1 MTRGAWYLGVTAVGL
16 GTWLALAPVR
26 TTANQTSG
34 DAVLIDGDDIGGVV
48 TSAKGPEAG
57 VWVIAQTR
65 ALPTMFRRI
74 VVTDDHGRYVLPDLP
89 EATHSVWVRGYGL
102 VDSSPVQA
110 TPGSI
115 VNLTAVV
122 APDPR
127 AAAYYYPPNYWL
139 SLLEVPPERDFPGT
153 GPDGNGISPAM
164 QSQAH
169 WIAGLTMCVSCHQL
183 GNQATREIPA
193 SLGTFDSMVAAW
205 DRRVRSGVRGPVM
218 STALS
223 RFGRERILGL
233 FADWSD
239 RIAAGEVPPAPP
251 RPAGVERNVVITLWD
266 WSDQYSFN
274 HDSIS
279 TDNRDPTVNANGPVY
294 NVGRFRAPNVSVLDP
309 TRNEVTLLSAPIRDP
324 DTPLTN
330 PQTMTHPSP
339 YWAED
344 IIWSGRASLHNP
356 MMDHRGRVWMTH
368 AIRRTQPDFCKAGS
382 SHPSAILFPLE
393 DGNPYGGDARQLSVY
408 DPNTQEFTLVDT
420 CYGTHHLQFAEDS
433 NHTLWTSTNV
443 GGQVVGFFNTKLF
456 DETGDAAT
464 SQGWT
469 AFVLDT
475 NGNGRRDAYVEPG
488 DPIDPGQDKR
498 IRGGSYGII
507 SNPVDGSIWTAD
519 AIGVPGAI
527 YRISPGSNP
536 PATTLAEVYEPPFNN
551 PRSSVTAHQPRG
563 IDVDR
568 KGLIWT
574 ALASQRT
581 LGQLRPAKVQG
592 PQRTY
597 RNRTTLSR
605 RLDAVPAARAEV
617 QGREASN
624 HDEHALLQL
633 GGSVRCL
640 RSRQERADCHRQ
652 RFRVTDCPVARDRG
666 VPRVPGPVSYGVLPS
681 LAGRPDRRPDGRLEG
696 AGIVGELRE
705 VYAVALRRRQG
716 HDRQG
721 RQIPATRRPPREI
734 GARHRNE
741 RFTAE
746 P

>member
-26 TTANQTSG
+26 TTASQASG

-48 TSAKGPEAG
+48 TSANGPEAG
-57 VWVIAQTR
+57 VWVVAQTR

-139 SLLEVPPERDFPGT
+139 FLLEVPRESDFPGT

-169 WIAGLTMCVSCHQL
+169 WIAGLTLCVSCHQL

-218 STALS
+218 SAALS

-251 RPAGVERNVVITLWD
+251 RPEGVERNVVITLWD

-279 TDNRDPTVNANGPVY
+279 TDKRDPTVNANGPVY
-294 NVGRFRAPNVSVLDP
+294 NVGRFRAPNVSVLEP

-339 YWAED
+339 YWAEE

-356 MMDHRGRVWMTH
+356 MMDHMGRVWMTH

-456 DETGDAAT
+456 DETGDAAA

-488 DPIDPGQDKR
+488 DPIDPSKDTR
-498 IRGGSYGII
+498 ICGGSYGII

-568 KGLIWT
+568 NGLIWT
-574 ALASQRT
+574 ALASSGHLASFDRGKCKVLNGPTATGQHCPEGWT
-581 LGQLRPAKVQG
+581 LYQLPGPKYKGVRNPITTNMLYYNWVDQFDVFGLGKNVPIATGSGSESLIALLPETGEFLEFRVPYPMGFFHRSLDGRIDDPTAGWKGRGLWANYGSYTPWHYEGGKGTTGKAVKFQLRPDPLAK
-592 PQRTY
+592 
-597 RNRTTLSR
+597 
-605 RLDAVPAARAEV
+605 
-617 QGREASN
+617 
-624 HDEHALLQL
+624 
-633 GGSVRCL
+633 
-640 RSRQERADCHRQ
+640 
-652 RFRVTDCPVARDRG
+652 
-666 VPRVPGPVSYGVLPS
+666 
-681 LAGRPDRRPDGRLEG
+681 
-696 AGIVGELRE
+696 
-705 VYAVALRRRQG
+705 
-716 HDRQG
+716 
-721 RQIPATRRPPREI
+721 
-734 GARHRNE
+734 
-741 RFTAE
+741 
-746 P
+746 

>member
-1 MTRGAWYLGVTAVGL
+1 MTRGAWYLRVAAVGL
-16 GTWLALAPVR
+16 GTCLAVTPVR
-26 TTANQTSG
+26 TTANQASG
-34 DAVLIDGDDIGGVV
+34 DAVRIDGDDIGGVV

-65 ALPTMFRRI
+65 ALPTMFRKI
-74 VVTDDHGRYVLPDLP
+74 VVTDDQGRYVLPDLP
-89 EATHSVWVRGYGL
+89 AATYSVWVRGYGL

-110 TPGSI
+110 TPGGI

-122 APDPR
+122 APNPR

-139 SLLEVPPERDFPGT
+139 SLLEVPPEGDFPGT
-153 GPDGNGISPAM
+153 GPNGNGISPAM
-164 QSQAH
+164 RSQAH
-169 WIAGLTMCVSCHQL
+169 WIAALTLCVSCHQL
-183 GNQATREIPA
+183 GNQATREIPR
-193 SLGTFDSMVAAW
+193 SLGTFDSTVAAW

-218 STALS
+218 SAALS

-233 FADWSD
+233 LADWSD

-274 HDSIS
+274 HDSVS
-279 TDNRDPTVNANGPVY
+279 TDKRDPTVNANGPVY
-294 NVGRFRAPNVSVLDP
+294 NVGRFRGPNVSILDP
-309 TRNEVTLLSAPIRDP
+309 TRNEVTALSAPIRDP

-339 YWAED
+339 YWGEE

-356 MMDHRGRVWMTH
+356 MMDHKGRVWLTH
-368 AIRRTQPDFCKAGS
+368 AIRRTQPDFCKKGS

-393 DGNPYGGDARQLSVY
+393 DGNPYSGDARQLSVY

-456 DETGDAAT
+456 DETGDAT
-464 SQGWT
+464 KSQGWT
-469 AFVLDT
+469 AFILDT
-475 NGNGRRDAYVEPG
+475 NGNGRRDAYVEPD
-488 DPIDPGQDKR
+488 DPIDPSKDRR

-536 PATTLAEVYEPPFNN
+536 PATTLVEVYEPPFNN
-551 PRSSVTAHQPRG
+551 PGSSVTARQPRG

-568 KGLIWT
+568 NGLIWT
-574 ALASQRT
+574 AFASSGHLASFDRRKCKILNGPTATGQHCPEGWRLYQLPGPKYKGVT
-581 LGQLRPAKVQG
+581 KPITTNMLYYNWVDQFDVFGLGKNVPIATGSGSESLVALLPETGEFLEFRVPYPMGFFHRSVDGRIDDPTAGWKGRGLWANYGSYTPWHYEGGKGTTGKAVKFQLRPDPLAK
-592 PQRTY
+592 
-597 RNRTTLSR
+597 
-605 RLDAVPAARAEV
+605 
-617 QGREASN
+617 
-624 HDEHALLQL
+624 
-633 GGSVRCL
+633 
-640 RSRQERADCHRQ
+640 
-652 RFRVTDCPVARDRG
+652 
-666 VPRVPGPVSYGVLPS
+666 
-681 LAGRPDRRPDGRLEG
+681 
-696 AGIVGELRE
+696 
-705 VYAVALRRRQG
+705 
-716 HDRQG
+716 
-721 RQIPATRRPPREI
+721 
-734 GARHRNE
+734 
-741 RFTAE
+741 
-746 P
+746 